1 MSELKPCPFCG
12 GEAKLIQKTQGL
24 GNSPMRI
31 INQYVAGCEK
41 CQVYTKY
48 YQSDIWQG
56 KDGMVHIDANGAI
69 DAIEAWNRRAK
80 DEPEVLHNMSL
91 R

>member
-1 MSELKPCPFCG
+1 
-12 GEAKLIQKTQGL
+12 
-24 GNSPMRI
+24 MRI

-69 DAIEAWNRRAK
+69 DAIEAWNRRVK
-80 DEPEVLHNMSL
+80 DDE